1 MHASPCPVLKRDPL
15 PLEASVLRTLAY
27 FGVFGHPLKP
37 EELLCYGDQAPTDAE
52 GLAEALGSLKA
63 QGLVEEHTGHW
74 GLRGTRAAVA
84 RRMLSEARARARMP
98 KALSMSRL
106 IGRFPF
112 VRGVFISGSMS
123 KGCLAEDGD
132 IDYFIIT
139 RAGRL
144 WVARTLLVL
153 YKRLVLFNSHRD
165 FCVNYFIDEEHLAV
179 EDRNRYTA
187 TEVVTLLPT
196 YGNGVAA
203 EFFRHNA
210 WAYAMLPGMQ
220 APASSLADRRGDR
233 LKQRLE
239 RLLGGRSGRWL
250 EQWCMRTT
258 HARQRRRFGHMD
270 AAAFDL
276 AFRTRPYVSKHHPRN
291 FQHNV
296 MEAYVKSVAELEQ
309 RHGTPLQE
317 AWHASW

>member
-1 MHASPCPVLKRDPL
+1 MRASPCTVLERDPL
-15 PLEASVLRTLAY
+15 PLQASVLRTLAY
-27 FGVFGHPLKP
+27 FDFFGHPLNLA
-37 EELLCYGDQAPTDAE
+37 EICRFGDQAPADADE
-52 GLAEALGSLKA
+52 LAEALGHLKEL
-63 QGLVEEHTGHW
+63 GMVEEHEGHW

-98 KALSMSRL
+98 KALEMSRL

-123 KGCLAEDGD
+123 KGCLTEDGD
-132 IDYFIIT
+132 IDFFIIT
-139 RAGRL
+139 RPGRL

-196 YGNGVAA
+196 YGHGVAV
-203 EFFRHNA
+203 EFFRRNA
-210 WAYAMLPGMQ
+210 WAYATLPGVQ
-220 APASSLADRRGDR
+220 PPACLLTDRRGDR
-233 LKQRLE
+233 LKQGLE
-239 RLLGGRSGRWL
+239 RLLGGRPGRWL
-250 EQWCMRTT
+250 EHWCMRIT
-258 HARQRRRFGHMD
+258 HKRQQRRFGHMD

-276 AFRTRPYVSKHHPRN
+276 AFRSRPYVSKHHPRN
-291 FQHNV
+291 FQHSV
-296 MEAYVKSVAELEQ
+296 MEAYGQCVAGLEQ
-309 RHGTPLQE
+309 RHGTPLRE